1 MNLLEVRDDMI
12 FDGILGDCLTPGFMG
27 STRMVI
33 FHEKLKKTEKEQ
45 EKIEDQKKASEIID
59 INDVFNNK
67 NDNKT
72 PIDADTIW
80 IETMG
85 RIPETNFILFVGNKK
100 PITELEKW
108 LEKNATI
115 HEFPNLSVRDMIA
128 YIETHLRIPY
138 EQAEKMVDR
147 LGNNYDFVVQETKKL
162 SLAYQP
168 KWSDDELKSILPDY
182 RDENAFNMLDPLW
195 NRDHKSMIKI
205 WTRLMETADHELTM
219 AMMIT
224 MIRKILISTIFP
236 RISNLP
242 ITPGQRNTG
251 KRLLPHKQTLRKL
264 YDDIVAVDIAEK
276 RGELP
281 HKTNAF
287 LMALLS
293 FC

>member
-1 MNLLEVRDDMI
+1 MPAKKNILLFRGENREMLRSTLQKWRERFVEKHGDMNLLEVREDTI
-12 FDGILGDCLTPGFMG
+12 FEGILGDCLTPGFMG

-45 EKIEDQKKASEIID
+45 EKIEEQKKTAEIID
-59 INDVFNNK
+59 MEDILSSTSTK
-67 NDNKT
+67 KT
-72 PIDADTIW
+72 PIDDDTVW
-80 IETMG
+80 IQTLAQ
-85 RIPETNFILFVGNKK
+85 IPETNFIIFVGNKK
-100 PITELEKW
+100 PVTELEKW

-115 HEFPNLSVRDMIA
+115 HEFPNLSVREIIA

-138 EQAEKMVDR
+138 EQAEKMANR

-168 KWSDDELKSILPDY
+168 KWSDEELKSILPDY

-195 NRDHKSMIKI
+195 SRDPKTMVKI

-236 RISNLP
+236 RITNLP
-242 ITPGQRNTG
+242 ITPGQRNT
-251 KRLLPHKQTLRKL
+251 
-264 YDDIVAVDIAEK
+264 
-276 RGELP
+276 
-281 HKTNAF
+281 
-287 LMALLS
+287 
-293 FC
+293 

>member
-1 MNLLEVRDDMI
+1 MPAKKNILLFRGENREMLRSTLQKWRERFVEKHGDMNLLEVREDTI
-12 FDGILGDCLTPGFMG
+12 FEGILGDCLTPGFMG

-45 EKIEDQKKASEIID
+45 EKIEEQKKSAEIID
-59 INDVFNNK
+59 MEDLLSSTSTK
-67 NDNKT
+67 KT
-72 PIDADTIW
+72 PIDDDAVWMQTLVQ
-80 IETMG
+80 
-85 RIPETNFILFVGNKK
+85 IPETNFIIFVGNKK
-100 PITELEKW
+100 PVTELEKW

-115 HEFPNLSVRDMIA
+115 HEFPNLSVREIIA

-138 EQAEKMVDR
+138 EQAEKMADR

-168 KWSDDELKSILPDY
+168 KWSDEELKSILPDY

-195 NRDHKSMIKI
+195 SRDPKTMVKI

-236 RISNLP
+236 RITNLP
-242 ITPGQRNTG
+242 ITPGQRNT
-251 KRLLPHKQTLRKL
+251 
-264 YDDIVAVDIAEK
+264 
-276 RGELP
+276 
-281 HKTNAF
+281 
-287 LMALLS
+287 
-293 FC
+293 

>member
-1 MNLLEVRDDMI
+1 MPAKKNILLFRGENREMLRSTLQKWRERFVEKHGDMNLLEVREDTI
-12 FDGILGDCLTPGFMG
+12 FEGILGDCLTPGFMG

-45 EKIEDQKKASEIID
+45 EKIEEQKKTAEIID
-59 INDVFNNK
+59 MEDILSSTSTK
-67 NDNKT
+67 KT
-72 PIDADTIW
+72 PIDDDTVW
-80 IETMG
+80 IQTLAQ
-85 RIPETNFILFVGNKK
+85 IPETNFIIFVGNKK
-100 PITELEKW
+100 PVTELEKW

-115 HEFPNLSVRDMIA
+115 HEFPNLSVREIIA

-138 EQAEKMVDR
+138 EQAEKMADR

-168 KWSDDELKSILPDY
+168 KWSDEELKSILPDY

-195 NRDHKSMIKI
+195 SRDPKTMVKI

-236 RISNLP
+236 RITNLP
-242 ITPGQRNTG
+242 ITPGQRNT
-251 KRLLPHKQTLRKL
+251 
-264 YDDIVAVDIAEK
+264 
-276 RGELP
+276 
-281 HKTNAF
+281 
-287 LMALLS
+287 
-293 FC
+293 